1 MTAAL
6 AVLTVSVAIAALG
19 MIGSY
24 FSPGLAF
31 LSAPLIGGFGILAFA
46 TLGAAF
52 RRPRRHGIR
61 NYAAAR
67 A

>member
-1 MTAAL
+1 MAAAL
-6 AVLTVSVAIAALG
+6 AVLAIFIGLAALG

-24 FSPGLAF
+24 FSPGLAL

-61 NYAAAR
+61 NYAAVR